1 MVVLRNG
8 NVVETDTAHS
18 LFDAPEHAYTRAL
31 LAAVPRLPEHAS
43 TTVAEKPAGDVVLEL
58 DKVGVTYPARRG
70 TAAFRAVDS
79 VDLTVH
85 AGEVVGLVG
94 ESGSGKS
101 TLGRVAIGLVQA
113 TSGRVSVEGQDLSS
127 ISATRLRTL
136 RRDVAFVQQDPATS
150 LDPRLSVGA
159 SVREPLDVHSV
170 GTPAERRKRVLDLFD
185 AVRLPAALTDRF
197 PHQLSGGQRQRVA
210 LARALALAP
219 RLLIADEPTSAL
231 DVSVQAEV
239 LDLFAEIQRELGFAC
254 LFISHDL
261 AVVHQVADR
270 VVVLQSGVIVET
282 GPVDTVFTS
291 PREPY
296 TRALIDA
303 VPVPDPAR
311 RRHHAALAV

>member
-1 MVVLRNG
+1 M
-8 NVVETDTAHS
+8 
-18 LFDAPEHAYTRAL
+18 
-31 LAAVPRLPEHAS
+31 
-43 TTVAEKPAGDVVLEL
+43 
-58 DKVGVTYPARRG
+58 
-70 TAAFRAVDS
+70 
-79 VDLTVH
+79 
-85 AGEVVGLVG
+85 
-94 ESGSGKS
+94 
-101 TLGRVAIGLVQA
+101 
-113 TSGRVSVEGQDLSS
+113 
-127 ISATRLRTL
+127 
-136 RRDVAFVQQDPATS
+136 
-150 LDPRLSVGA
+150 
-159 SVREPLDVHSV
+159 HSV

-303 VPVPDPAR
+303 VPVPDPRDAGTTLHLLSDAFQHRTTCRGQTPNSSAARSPSRIAAWAR
-311 RRHHAALAV
+311 RGVTASPTRDTWIPLSDSAVHSSPTGSWWVATTTPSTVSTRVRPVG